1 VSVRVSVDGL
11 RKGFTR
17 HLLDG
22 CRVEVLRGVTFE
34 VAAGSCTVIT
44 GPSGSGKSSLLRCV
58 HGSYHCDGGSLVLRS
73 GNTVLDVATAGA
85 RELIGARRR
94 LMSLATQFLE
104 AIPRV
109 AAVDL
114 VAATGVGRAEAAGLL
129 LHLGLDERLLEAP
142 PATFSGGERQIVTIA
157 RTLATGRPL
166 LLLDEIT
173 ASLDPGRRERVLAAV
188 RERKREGATVLAVF
202 HDVPRLSGLVDEVRT
217 MRDGALVAA

>member
-1 VSVRVSVDGL
+1 
-11 RKGFTR
+11 
-17 HLLDG
+17 
-22 CRVEVLRGVTFE
+22 
-34 VAAGSCTVIT
+34 
-44 GPSGSGKSSLLRCV
+44 
-58 HGSYHCDGGSLVLRS
+58 
-73 GNTVLDVATAGA
+73 
-85 RELIGARRR
+85 
-94 LMSLATQFLE
+94 
-104 AIPRV
+104 V

-114 VAATGVGRAEAAGLL
+114 VAATGVARAEAAGLL

-157 RTLATGRPL
+157 RTLAAGRPL